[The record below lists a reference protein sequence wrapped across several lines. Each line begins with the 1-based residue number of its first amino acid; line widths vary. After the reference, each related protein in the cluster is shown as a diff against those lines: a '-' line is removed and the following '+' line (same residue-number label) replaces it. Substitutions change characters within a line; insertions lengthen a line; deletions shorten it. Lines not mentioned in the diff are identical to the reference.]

1 MDTGPT
7 PTASRPAGNDE
18 ESTQTFQFPPP
29 ESGPGGLNIKTNI
42 SPGPPDAVEE
52 DPELES
58 DRQGLRLSALEFM
71 ISLSEAKPPMVKKV
85 DGWVAA
91 LVRACLEGMG
101 EFDEMESGPEGLE
114 SWLQEDVSAVQSSM

>member
-1 MDTGPT
+1 
-7 PTASRPAGNDE
+7 
-18 ESTQTFQFPPP
+18 
-29 ESGPGGLNIKTNI
+29 
-42 SPGPPDAVEE
+42 VEE